1 MYCTNIRIKKKENV
15 VCVTPRL
22 ARNHSRH
29 PIPKA
34 LRITRSSF
42 GVATVTT
49 APFST
54 WYECAPTF
62 MVVGASNGAVAAVVD
77 VFAVNSVLRFRGEAL
92 PTPRLRAARNALA
105 ARDCSP
111 RQVSNIENTNTGNAT
126 RASRI
131 KRFRRARRRW
141 CFKRAELP
149 ASASAVSSASCFV
162 WWSVFA
168 SSSFPPARDTALLF
182 ESIRWPRNCLSIK
195 SSSDDVS
202 DESSGKTIDSASRPW
217 KEPPSF
223 LPEPLA
229 PRVFAARFSVSSN
242 RVSPFPDTASS
253 KEEVFATV
261 SSSKASKSSSSSW
274 CSFAVAKACRS
285 ALARITAAC
294 SFALI
299 FLSLLAAM
307 SRKLV

>member
-1 MYCTNIRIKKKENV
+1 MKRIRRDRGTAISVWIKKYFPRLVSRYTNTLRICFMYCTNIRIKKKKNV

-111 RQVSNIENTNTGNAT
+111 RQVSNRENTNTGNAT

-131 KRFRRARRRW
+131 KRF
-141 CFKRAELP
+141 
-149 ASASAVSSASCFV
+149 
-162 WWSVFA
+162 
-168 SSSFPPARDTALLF
+168 
-182 ESIRWPRNCLSIK
+182 
-195 SSSDDVS
+195 
-202 DESSGKTIDSASRPW
+202 
-217 KEPPSF
+217 
-223 LPEPLA
+223 
-229 PRVFAARFSVSSN
+229 
-242 RVSPFPDTASS
+242 
-253 KEEVFATV
+253 
-261 SSSKASKSSSSSW
+261 
-274 CSFAVAKACRS
+274 
-285 ALARITAAC
+285 
-294 SFALI
+294 
-299 FLSLLAAM
+299 
-307 SRKLV
+307 